1 MTRRRLRSF
10 VIPTVYIVSISAIV
24 LSVILIGRTIKS
36 VFTTQ
41 MDKYYV
47 INALID
53 STLPVTK
60 TTSNTSIIKP
70 FNSEKVTIN
79 KTFYSKDYDEAKQKQ
94 GLIYFENTYMQ
105 NSGTLYSSEEAF
117 DILSVLDGTVKYIK
131 EDNMLGVVVII
142 EHNDNL
148 STMYYSIN
156 DLKINVGDA
165 IKQGDII
172 GLSSINKLDTSKDN
186 NLLFEVN
193 YNGEFIDPEKFYE
206 MKIEDLYQ

>member
-10 VIPTVYIVSISAIV
+10 VIPTVYIVSMSAIV

-105 NSGTLYSSEEAF
+105 NSGTLYSSEETF

-172 GLSSINKLDTSKDN
+172 GSSSINKLDTSKDN

>member
-10 VIPTVYIVSISAIV
+10 VIPTVYIVSMSAIV

-105 NSGTLYSSEEAF
+105 NSGTLYSSEETF